1 MKGENIMNTERP
13 MLSRESISED
23 VQKFINYLRWEENI
37 SNSVTIPSVFTSN
50 ISKKLQL
57 LSPIRSIA
65 KVTTT
70 SNDKLDVV
78 IDDDTN
84 ESSGWVTNSLIRTK
98 DTSCLSKVS
107 IYLHQLYSKPR
118 VSFSLIEDESSKVE
132 EVIQDKITLQMAAA
146 ENKAF
151 LYGDGITQPKGILK
165 YNITTKEYK
174 SDSKTIEGIVGG
186 NNGNIDYLKLI
197 ELMDKLQTKY
207 LYSASWVMSRNV
219 ASYLRTVKDQS
230 SGKFIWQNAM
240 LPNVPDTLL
249 GYPVVICED
258 MPNLHKDTKSYCPI
272 LFGNFYEGYQIAEK
286 PDIKL
291 LKDPYNAKPF
301 VEFYATKRV
310 GGDVVDF
317 DAIKALVLQ

>member
-1 MKGENIMNTERP
+1 MATDRP
-13 MLSRESISED
+13 ILSTESISED
-23 VQKFINYLRWEENI
+23 LQRFINYLRGEENI
-37 SNSVTIPSVFTSN
+37 SNSISIPQKLVNN

-57 LSPIRSIA
+57 LSPIRNIA

-70 SNDKLDVV
+70 AHDKLDVV
-78 IDDDTN
+78 IDDNNND
-84 ESSGWVTNSLIRTK
+84 SSGWVTNSLIRTK
-98 DTSCLSKVS
+98 DTTCLSKIS

-132 EVIQDKITLQMAAA
+132 EVIQDKITLQMALA

-151 LYGDGITQPKGILK
+151 LYGDGINQPKGILK
-165 YNITTKEYK
+165 YNVVTKEYK
-174 SDSKTIEGIVGG
+174 SDSKTIEGVIGG
-186 NNGNIDYLKLI
+186 SNSNIDYTKLI
-197 ELMDKLQTKY
+197 ELMDKLSTKY
-207 LYSASWVMSRNV
+207 LYGAYWLMSRNV
-219 ASYLRTVKDQS
+219 ASYLRNIKDQS
-230 SGKFIWQNAM
+230 NGKFIWQNAI
-240 LPNVPDTLL
+240 LQNVPDTLL
-249 GYPVVICED
+249 GYPVAICED

-286 PDIKL
+286 PEIKL

>member
-1 MKGENIMNTERP
+1 MNTNRP
-13 MLSRESISED
+13 ILSHESISED
-23 VQKFINYLRWEENI
+23 VQKFISYLRGEENI
-37 SNSVTIPSVFTSN
+37 SNSINIPFTFTSN
-50 ISKKLQL
+50 INKKLQL
-57 LSPIRSIA
+57 LSPIRSVA

-70 SNDKLDVV
+70 SNDKLDIV
-78 IDDDTN
+78 IDDNNN
-84 ESSGWVTNSLIRTK
+84 ESFGWVTNSLIRTK
-98 DTSCLSKVS
+98 DNSCLSKVS

-118 VSFSLIEDESSKVE
+118 VSFSLIDDDSSKIE
-132 EVIQDKITLQMAAA
+132 EIIQDKITLQMAAA

-151 LYGDGITQPKGILK
+151 LYGDGLTQPKGILK
-165 YNITTKEYK
+165 YNITTKDYK
-174 SDSKTIEGIVGG
+174 SDSKTIEGVICT

-207 LYSASWVMSRNV
+207 LYNASWLMSRNA

-230 SGKFIWQNAM
+230 SGKFIWQNAI
-240 LPNVPDTLL
+240 LQNVPDTLL
-249 GYPVVICED
+249 GYPVLICED

-286 PDIKL
+286 PEIKL

-310 GGDVVDF
+310 GGDVIDF
-317 DAIKALVLQ
+317 DAIKALVIQ

>member
-23 VQKFINYLRWEENI
+23 VQKCFYYLRWEENI

-132 EVIQDKITLQMAAA
+132 EVTARINGHALSEIF
-146 ENKAF
+146 ES
-151 LYGDGITQPKGILK
+151 DGVT
-165 YNITTKEYK
+165 
-174 SDSKTIEGIVGG
+174 
-186 NNGNIDYLKLI
+186 
-197 ELMDKLQTKY
+197 
-207 LYSASWVMSRNV
+207 
-219 ASYLRTVKDQS
+219 
-230 SGKFIWQNAM
+230 
-240 LPNVPDTLL
+240 
-249 GYPVVICED
+249 
-258 MPNLHKDTKSYCPI
+258 
-272 LFGNFYEGYQIAEK
+272 
-286 PDIKL
+286 
-291 LKDPYNAKPF
+291 AKR
-301 VEFYATKRV
+301 K
-310 GGDVVDF
+310 
-317 DAIKALVLQ
+317 